1 MLLNYGCEGEDKY
14 IITLPR
20 IKQELRQRYRNI
32 SSDKEDKEPKLFY
45 IEDIHRR
52 KGKIYFYKDKVVFK
66 KIRESIVIINI
77 FSDKCAPCRGMLPY
91 LSDLQ
96 KKNRKKIFVIGVL
109 VKSKLDRKGLIK
121 FMKKY
126 HLNFFISNHSS
137 SQALSDKFVKI

>member
-1 MLLNYGCEGEDKY
+1 
-14 IITLPR
+14 
-20 IKQELRQRYRNI
+20 
-32 SSDKEDKEPKLFY
+32 
-45 IEDIHRR
+45 
-52 KGKIYFYKDKVVFK
+52 
-66 KIRESIVIINI
+66 
-77 FSDKCAPCRGMLPY
+77 MLPY

-137 SQALSDKFVKI
+137 SQALSDKFAKDLNLSSNYKIPLTIVFYKGKYLIHIVGATPIEMLQDIIDQIK